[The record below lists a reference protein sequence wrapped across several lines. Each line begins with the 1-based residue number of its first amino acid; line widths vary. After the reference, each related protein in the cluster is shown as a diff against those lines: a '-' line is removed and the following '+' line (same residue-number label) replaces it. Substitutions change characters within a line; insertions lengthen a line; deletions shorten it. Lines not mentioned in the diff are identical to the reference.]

1 MTATM
6 PYVKRIEASKIGD
19 VLKAQAEKK
28 WGKFW
33 FARLCEA
40 YCEVRGIT
48 GQELAHR
55 GTVKR
60 VVDGGGNAQSM
71 LDVIAALDGEI
82 KLTFLKVE
90 AEDVEL

>member
-1 MTATM
+1 MACIQ
-6 PYVKRIEASKIGD
+6 PKLRSGIGE
-19 VLKAQAEKK
+19 VLKAPDERQ
-28 WGKFW
+28 WGQFC

-71 LDVIAALDGEI
+71 LDVIAALDWEL

-90 AEDVEL
+90 AEDVDLT